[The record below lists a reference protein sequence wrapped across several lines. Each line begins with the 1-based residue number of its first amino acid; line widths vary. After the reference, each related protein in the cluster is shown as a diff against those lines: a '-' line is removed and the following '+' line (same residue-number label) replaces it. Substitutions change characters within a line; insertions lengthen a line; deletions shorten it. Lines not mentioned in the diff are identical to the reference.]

1 MTQDKEKLIAELVN
15 KGLDGDMDSVNACE
29 DRIIRGKAKAM
40 IAKVKKGTAERP
52 PLPSAELESKSES
65 KTFDSLSKDDMIAV
79 LVNRGLDGDMDSVN
93 ACEDRIIRG
102 KAKAMI
108 AKVKKGTLE
117 RPENPLG
124 MTTEQAEDKEENVV
138 IESVEDPFEKIK
150 KTIIEKFPNE
160 IDEGSEAHYIYFKP
174 DNWLEIAK
182 WIQSEPSLLFNSLQC
197 QMGIDMGEDILES
210 RYNFHSME
218 HNHYLEIRI
227 RVSRSDAKIP
237 SVEQVWR
244 IADWFER
251 ETYDML
257 GIEYTGH
264 RDLRRILLPDD
275 WEGWPLR
282 KDYQEQET
290 YHGIVV
296 PKIKEGWD

>member
-1 MTQDKEKLIAELVN
+1 MTQDTEKLIAELVN

-40 IAKVKKGTAERP
+40 IAKVKKGTVERP
-52 PLPSAELESKSES
+52 PLPLAESESKSES
-65 KTFDSLSKDDMIAV
+65 KTFGSLSKDDMIAV
-79 LVNRGLDGDMDSVN
+79 LVNKGLDGDMDFVN

-124 MTTEQAEDKEENVV
+124 TTNEQIEDKEENVV
-138 IESVEDPFEKIK
+138 TEIIEDPFEKIK

-160 IDEGSEAHYIYFKP
+160 IDEGSEARFIYLKP

-182 WIQSEPSLLFNSLQC
+182 WFQSEPSLLFDSLQC

-218 HNHYLEIRI
+218 HDHYLEIRI

>member
-40 IAKVKKGTAERP
+40 IAKVNKGTAERP
-52 PLPSAELESKSES
+52 PVPVAESDNKVKP
-65 KTFDSLSKDDMIAV
+65 KTFESLSKEEMIAA
-79 LVNRGLDGDMDSVN
+79 LVNKGLDGDMDFVN
-93 ACEDRIIRG
+93 ACDDRIIRG

-108 AKVKKGTLE
+108 AKVNKGTAE

-124 MTTEQAEDKEENVV
+124 LPTELIDDKEKNNVV
-138 IESVEDPFEKIK
+138 ENIEDPFEKIK
-150 KTIIEKFPNE
+150 KIITKEFSND

-182 WIQSEPSLLFNSLQC
+182 WLKSEPSLLFNSLQC
-197 QMGIDMGEDILES
+197 QMGIDMGEDTLES

-218 HNHYLEIRI
+218 HNHYLEVRI
-227 RVSRSDAKIP
+227 RVSRSDPKIP

>member
-15 KGLDGDMDSVNACE
+15 KGLDGDMDSVNACD

-40 IAKVKKGTAERP
+40 IAKVNKGTAERP
-52 PLPSAELESKSES
+52 PVPGAESDSKLKP
-65 KTFDSLSKDDMIAV
+65 KTFESLSKEEMIAA
-79 LVNRGLDGDMDSVN
+79 LVNKGLDGDMDFVN
-93 ACEDRIIRG
+93 ACDDRIIRG

-108 AKVKKGTLE
+108 AKIKKGTAE

-124 MTTEQAEDKEENVV
+124 LSTEFIDDKEENDVV
-138 IESVEDPFEKIK
+138 ENIEDPFEKIK
-150 KTIIEKFPNE
+150 KIITEEFSND

-182 WIQSEPSLLFNSLQC
+182 WLKSESSLLFNSLQC
-197 QMGIDMGEDILES
+197 QMGIDMGEDTLES

-218 HNHYLEIRI
+218 HNHYLEVRI
-227 RVSRSDAKIP
+227 RVSRSDPKIP

-257 GIEYTGH
+257 GIEYIGH